1 MRSDETARFSLD
13 RRQCLLGLGALTGM
27 ALTQSFAASRS
38 TIDLQVA
45 TALDLSAGLKAGTWS
60 ARELGQYY
68 LGRIETLNGPFERF
82 DDNGALNAFI
92 RTFPDLARAGWER
105 ADQAR
110 SYSDWSGVPVA
121 MKDVFSVAGKPL
133 TVGTPAHRSYRAPK
147 DCGVWRKWSDAG
159 AVLLGHT
166 QAQRFVTG
174 VETPQTANPWNPRLI
189 VGGSSGGSGAAVAA
203 GLVPIALGAET
214 NGSLIYPALCCAVTT
229 LKPSLGLVTLADS
242 FPGWPSLDVPG
253 PLARSAA
260 DCAWALAT
268 LAGVDPEDPVTA
280 EQQGQSFAWPDL
292 HRVTQPGDRPLQGLR
307 FLVAPNESYRDRA
320 ATKALGSDATEE
332 LSDADPRIRKGFGD
346 FLDSL
351 AALGAEIVWAEIPED
366 LGINGLFN
374 RKDARFGGQT
384 ARTILT
390 TADDLTTALPAQQE
404 WLAHATPEEWD
415 IAIEWYGAKDRS
427 LKSDEFLSKAALVN
441 PQTLAL
447 ARAERE
453 KLRSGWEAL
462 LAQHRCD
469 AHIYLEVGSSLPE
482 RKGLDDTPSPRLQR
496 NGVRPNDLG
505 WPVLGMP
512 VSRVNGLDVPISAQI
527 MARRWHDPQ
536 LLAWGI
542 AWQQQHPEFV
552 RLLPNGLANV
562 PVTY

>member
-13 RRQCLLGLGALTGM
+13 RRECLLGLGALTGM
-27 ALTQSFAASRS
+27 AFTQGFAASRS
-38 TIDLQVA
+38 TLDLQIA
-45 TALDLSAGLKAGTWS
+45 TALDLSAGLKAGAWS
-60 ARELGQYY
+60 AREIGQYY
-68 LGRIETLNGPFERF
+68 LGRIDALNGPFERF
-82 DDNGALNAFI
+82 DDNGAMNAFI

-105 ADQAR
+105 ADKAG
-110 SYSDWSGVPVA
+110 SYANWSGVPVA
-121 MKDVFSVAGKPL
+121 MKDVYSVAGQPL
-133 TVGTPAHRSYRAPK
+133 TVGTPVHRSYRASK
-147 DCGVWRKWSDAG
+147 DCNLWRKWNDAG

-166 QAQRFVTG
+166 QAQRFITG

-203 GLVPIALGAET
+203 GLVPIALGGET

-229 LKPSLGLVTLADS
+229 LKPSLGLLTLAGA
-242 FPGWPSLDVPG
+242 FPGWPSLDVAG

-268 LAGVDPEDPVTA
+268 LAGVDPEDPATA
-280 EQQGQSFAWPDL
+280 EQQGQSFVWPGL
-292 HRVTQPGDRPLQGLR
+292 HRVTQRGDRPLQGLR
-307 FLVAPNESYRDRA
+307 FLVAPNERYRDR
-320 ATKALGSDATEE
+320 DAPDKP
-332 LSDADPRIRKGFGD
+332 SDADPRIRKGYGS
-346 FLDSL
+346 FLGSL
-351 AALGAEIVWAEIPED
+351 TALGAEIVWAEIPEELGTQD
-366 LGINGLFN
+366 LFS
-374 RKDARFGGQT
+374 RADDRFGGHS

-390 TADDLTTALPAQQE
+390 MEDDLTIALPGQQE

-415 IAIEWYGAKDRS
+415 TAIKWYGAKDRS
-427 LKSDEFLSKAALVN
+427 LKSEEFLSKAAFVN

-447 ARAERE
+447 AREERE

-462 LAQHRCD
+462 LARHRCD

-482 RKGLDDTPSPRLQR
+482 RKGVNDTPTIRLQR

-512 VSRVNGLDVPISAQI
+512 VSRVDGLDVPISAQI

-536 LLAWGI
+536 LLVWGM
-542 AWQQQHPEFV
+542 AWQQHHPEFV
-552 RLLPNGLANV
+552 QLLPKALAN
-562 PVTY
+562 

>member
-1 MRSDETARFSLD
+1 MRSNETARFSLD

-147 DCGVWRKWSDAG
+147 DCAVWRKWSDAG

-166 QAQRFVTG
+166 QAQRFVSG

-203 GLVPIALGAET
+203 GLVPIALGAE
-214 NGSLIYPALCCAVTT
+214 
-229 LKPSLGLVTLADS
+229 
-242 FPGWPSLDVPG
+242 
-253 PLARSAA
+253 
-260 DCAWALAT
+260 
-268 LAGVDPEDPVTA
+268 
-280 EQQGQSFAWPDL
+280 
-292 HRVTQPGDRPLQGLR
+292 
-307 FLVAPNESYRDRA
+307 
-320 ATKALGSDATEE
+320 
-332 LSDADPRIRKGFGD
+332 
-346 FLDSL
+346 
-351 AALGAEIVWAEIPED
+351 IVWAEIPEE
-366 LGINGLFN
+366 LGISGLFS
-374 RKDARFGGQT
+374 REDARFGGHS

-390 TADDLTTALPAQQE
+390 MADDLTTAMPGQQE

-415 IAIEWYGAKDRS
+415 IAIEWYEAKDRS

-453 KLRSGWEAL
+453 KLRAGWEAL

-496 NGVRPNDLG
+496 DGVRPNDLG

-536 LLAWGI
+536 LLAWGM

-552 RLLPNGLANV
+552 RLLPNGLTAAV
-562 PVTY
+562 